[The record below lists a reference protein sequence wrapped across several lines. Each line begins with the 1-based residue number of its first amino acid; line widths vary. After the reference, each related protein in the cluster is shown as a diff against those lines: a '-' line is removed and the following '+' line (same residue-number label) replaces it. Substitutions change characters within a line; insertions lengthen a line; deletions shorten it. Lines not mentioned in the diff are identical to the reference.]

1 MTMRQCTKLVS
12 LCLGLA
18 VTTGCWKSQG
28 AEVLFSAAPE
38 YAHYVVIDRGASSV
52 RVLDCISMPDGET
65 WDPQCIR
72 VDRPVNQ
79 PPEGERTQPPL
90 PNYNECEATP

>member
-1 MTMRQCTKLVS
+1 MMRQGTKLMA
-12 LCLGLA
+12 LGLGLA
-18 VTTGCWKSQG
+18 ALTGCWKTQG
-28 AEVLFSAAPE
+28 AEVLFSNAPE

-52 RVLDCISMPDGET
+52 RVLDCISMPDGEN

-79 PPEGERTQPPL
+79 PPEESRTQPPL
-90 PNYNECEATP
+90 PNHGECDPN